1 MATRLIRHLLSTP
14 QWLPLPGFAGVQV
27 RNAAGG
33 HVFPID
39 DWARLDRFLILGSER
54 GTYYTSEAA
63 LTVDNAAVV
72 GRCLAADAAR
82 TLVRIV
88 AVSEQGLAPKQ
99 APTLLALA
107 LAAAHDR
114 PEVRALALAAL
125 PRVARTGAHLLTMVE
140 ALLPLRGTGRAL
152 KRALRSWLLDRP
164 VEDLALQAVK
174 YGRRGGVALRD
185 VLRLAH
191 PGPADADH
199 ARRAAFEWIV
209 RGTVGEATPALMR
222 AASAARHAPDAT
234 ALATLVRE
242 ARLPR
247 EAVPTERA
255 ADPQVLAALV
265 GTMPPHALLRNLN
278 RLAAHGVVPGD
289 DDATALVLRKLGDVE
304 ALRRARLHPFTLWV
318 AARQYALGRGG
329 LGRLTWQPAGEVV
342 DALDAAVTALA
353 AAAVPSGR
361 RLLVAIDVS
370 GSMSVGVAGSALS
383 AKAAAA
389 GFASLLVRMEP
400 RVRVIG
406 FDTAVHQLPLTPR
419 QRIDDAI
426 RLVEAAGGGGTDIA
440 LPFAWAR
447 QQGIAFDGVVVLT
460 DGETWAGREHV
471 VQALARYRREVGPA
485 RVVTAALTAT
495 GTTVVPADDP
505 MSLGIAGL
513 DASLPQL
520 VAWFMAQER

>member
-14 QWLPLPGFAGVQV
+14 QWLPLPGFAGVQL

-39 DWARLDRFLILGSER
+39 DWARLDRFLILGSEG
-54 GTYYTSEAA
+54 GTYYASEAA

-72 GRCLAADAAR
+72 GHCLAADAPR
-82 TLVRIV
+82 TLARVV

-99 APTLLALA
+99 TPALLALA

-125 PRVARTGAHLLTMVE
+125 PRVARTGAHLLAVVE

-152 KRALRSWLLDRP
+152 KRALRVWLLDRP

-191 PGPADADH
+191 PRPVDTDRH
-199 ARRAAFEWIV
+199 RRAAFEWIV

-222 AASAARHAPDAT
+222 AASAARQAPDAA
-234 ALATLVRE
+234 ALAALVRE

-265 GTMPPHALLRNLN
+265 GAMPPHALLRNLN

-289 DDATALVLRKLGDVE
+289 DEATATVLRKLGDAE

-318 AARQYALGRGG
+318 AARQYAAGLGRG
-329 LGRLTWQPAGEVV
+329 RLSWQPAGEVV
-342 DALDAAVTALA
+342 DALDAAVTALT

-383 AKAAAA
+383 ARAAAA
-389 GFASLLVRMEP
+389 GFASLLVRME
-400 RVRVIG
+400 RSVRVIG

-419 QRIDDAI
+419 QRIDDTI
-426 RLVEAAGGGGTDIA
+426 RLVEATGGGGTDIS
-440 LPFAWAR
+440 LPFAWAHR
-447 QQGIAFDGVVVLT
+447 QHLAFDGVVLLT

-471 VQALARYRREVGPA
+471 VQALARYRREVFPA
-485 RVVTAALTAT
+485 HVVTAALTAT
-495 GTTVVPADDP
+495 GTAVVRADDP
-505 MSLGIAGL
+505 LSLGVAGL

-520 VAWFMAQER
+520 VAWFMAQQP